1 MRQNFKAQFNQ
12 FLKRWLCDM
21 QSGAIVEKNQ
31 AFSVDQ
37 CQLQELQFLVHLINL
52 LSILQRCSGFT
63 EIQKAVVDQSDN
75 RPPNSDHDL
84 FLGGASLALG
94 SALEIFLGPITE
106 LVIAS
111 CHIKSTFNGMSQS
124 NQETVHC
131 FCIE

>member
-12 FLKRWLCDM
+12 LLKRWLCDM
-21 QSGAIVEKNQ
+21 RSGAIVEKNQ

-63 EIQKAVVDQSDN
+63 EIQKAVVDQTDN
-75 RPPNSDHDL
+75 RPPNSDRDL
-84 FLGGASLALG
+84 FWGGASLALG

-124 NQETVHC
+124 NQ
-131 FCIE
+131 